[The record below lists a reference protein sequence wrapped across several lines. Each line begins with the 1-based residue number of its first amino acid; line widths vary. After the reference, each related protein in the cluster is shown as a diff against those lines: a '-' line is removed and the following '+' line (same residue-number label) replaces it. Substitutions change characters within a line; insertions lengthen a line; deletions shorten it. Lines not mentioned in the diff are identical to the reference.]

1 MIKSSPFLLL
11 SLSLLHC
18 LFLICLSA
26 LQSMST
32 QTLTPAPPLPLTV
45 THKVEQ
51 CVCARGGSYWG
62 SRGGGSYQSQ
72 QMQMVFH

>member
-26 LQSMST
+26 LQSMPT
-32 QTLTPAPPLPLTV
+32 QTPMPTPPLPLTV
-45 THKVEQ
+45 THKAEQ
-51 CVCARGGSYWG
+51 CVCV
-62 SRGGGSYQSQ
+62 RGGGELLGE
-72 QMQMVFH
+72 